1 MKLKIKG
8 LRECE
13 AALSQLPK
21 ATGKNVLRRV
31 GRARLE
37 PMRDDAAAKA
47 PDDPNTSGAADLS
60 SSIKI
65 RNGKA
70 KVRLIQGKFRA
81 DSSSGIS
88 LTLGPSK
95 AAFHG
100 KFQEWGTVKQAA
112 QPFMRPA
119 WDAGARKVVEGIRDD
134 LWTEIQ
140 RAAARL
146 ANKKAK
152 QGQ

>member
-1 MKLKIKG
+1 MKIKG

-13 AALSQLPK
+13 AALAHLPK

-31 GRARLE
+31 GRTRLE
-37 PMRDDAAAKA
+37 PMRDDAAQKA
-47 PDDPNTSGAADLS
+47 PDDPNTTGGRDLA

-70 KVRLIQGKFRA
+70 RVRFVQGKFRA
-81 DSSSGIS
+81 DSSRGIS

-95 AAFHG
+95 FAFHG
-100 KFQEWGTVKQAA
+100 KFHEWGTIKMAA
-112 QPFMRPA
+112 RPWMRPA
-119 WDAGARKVVEGIRDD
+119 WDGNAREVVVGIADD
-134 LWTEIQ
+134 LMAEI
-140 RAAARL
+140 RKAAARL

-152 QGQ
+152 QG

>member
-1 MKLKIKG
+1 MTIKG

-37 PMRDDAAAKA
+37 PMRADAAAKA
-47 PDDPNTSGAADLS
+47 PDDPNTSGRRDLS

-70 KVRLIQGKFRA
+70 KVRFIQGKFRA

-88 LTLGPSK
+88 LTLGPSEF
-95 AAFHG
+95 AFHG
-100 KFQEWGTVKQAA
+100 KFHEWGTIKMSAR
-112 QPFMRPA
+112 PWMRPA
-119 WDAGARKVVEGIRDD
+119 WDGNARQVVVGIADD
-134 LWTEIQ
+134 LMAEI
-140 RAAARL
+140 RKAAARL

-152 QGQ
+152 G

>member
-1 MKLKIKG
+1 MKMKIKG

-13 AALSQLPK
+13 AALTQLPK

-31 GRARLE
+31 GRNRLE
-37 PMRDDAAAKA
+37 PMREHAAAKA
-47 PDDPNTSGAADLS
+47 PDDPNTTGGRDLS

-65 RNGKA
+65 RNAKA
-70 KVRLIQGKFRA
+70 KVRFVQGKFRA
-81 DSSSGIS
+81 DSSRGIS
-88 LTLGPSK
+88 LTMGPSK

-100 KFQEWGTVKQAA
+100 KFQEWGTIHHAA

-134 LWTEIQ
+134 LWNEIQ

-152 QGQ
+152 QGK